1 MKFIGAHVSTQGG
14 VFNAPINAKAIGA
27 TAFAM
32 FTKNQRQWVAP
43 PYTDKTI
50 ASFRENLEKEGFA
63 PNQVLPHDSYLI
75 NLGNPDPAK
84 RKKSL
89 DAFTD
94 ELTRCQQLGLTLLN
108 MHPGSHLREISEEA
122 CLTLIS
128 ESINRALE
136 ATEGV
141 TVVLEN
147 TAGQGSNMGY
157 RFEHLAAIIDQVDD
171 KSRMGVCID
180 TCHSFSAGYDLRTE
194 ESCRATFQELEDIV
208 GFAYLRGMHINDS
221 KVPYE
226 SRKDRHH
233 SIGMGTIPMVAFEFI
248 MKDARFDNI
257 PLILETIDDTL
268 WPEEIKRLQEM
279 AGA

>member
-1 MKFIGAHVSTQGG
+1 MKFVGAHVSSQGG

-32 FTKNQRQWVAP
+32 FTKNQRQWVAA
-43 PYTDKTI
+43 PYTDDTI
-50 ASFRENLEKEGFA
+50 AHFRENLSSCGFA
-63 PNQVLPHDSYLI
+63 PEHVLPHDSYLI
-75 NLGNPDPAK
+75 NLGNPDIDK
-84 RKKSL
+84 RQKSL
-89 DAFTD
+89 DAFID
-94 ELTRCQQLGLTLLN
+94 ELSRCQQLGLKLLN
-108 MHPGSHLREISEEA
+108 MHPGSHLREISEDA
-122 CLTLIS
+122 CLSLIS
-128 ESINRALE
+128 ESINKALE

-157 RFEHLAAIIDQVDD
+157 RFEHLADIIEQVDD

-180 TCHSFSAGYDLRTE
+180 TCHSFSAGYDLRTKDA
-194 ESCRATFQELEDIV
+194 CRKTFQEFDAIV
-208 GFAYLRGMHINDS
+208 GLKYLRGMHINDS

-233 SIGMGTIPMVAFEFI
+233 SIGMGTIPMVAFAFI
-248 MKDARFDNI
+248 MQDSRFDNI

-268 WPEEIKRLQEM
+268 WPEEIKRLQ
-279 AGA
+279 ALANS

>member
-1 MKFIGAHVSTQGG
+1 
-14 VFNAPINAKAIGA
+14 
-27 TAFAM
+27 
-32 FTKNQRQWVAP
+32 
-43 PYTDKTI
+43 
-50 ASFRENLEKEGFA
+50 
-63 PNQVLPHDSYLI
+63 
-75 NLGNPDPAK
+75 
-84 RKKSL
+84 
-89 DAFTD
+89 
-94 ELTRCQQLGLTLLN
+94 
-108 MHPGSHLREISEEA
+108 
-122 CLTLIS
+122 
-128 ESINRALE
+128 
-136 ATEGV
+136 
-141 TVVLEN
+141 
-147 TAGQGSNMGY
+147 MGY